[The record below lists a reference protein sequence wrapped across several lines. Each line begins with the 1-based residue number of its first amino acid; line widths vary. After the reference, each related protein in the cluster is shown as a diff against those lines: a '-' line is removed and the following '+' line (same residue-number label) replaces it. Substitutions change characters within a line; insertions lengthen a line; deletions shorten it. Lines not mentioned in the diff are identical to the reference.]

1 MNASAVAR
9 HAASKLP
16 GWVRWVGFAAA
27 ALALAGGV
35 YWYLY
40 ARFFISTDDA
50 YIQADITQL
59 SARVSGTVASL
70 PVAENTR
77 VTSGTLLASIDDRDY
92 RLALEDAEGK
102 AATQEAA
109 LARLAAQLDVQQGAI
124 RQAEA
129 QLAAAAADARRA
141 DADALRYAALV
152 SESAVS
158 PVQLDQVQADAKK
171 ASANRRSAQA
181 ALSSAQAQLVVM
193 QAELIEGQ
201 RLLEQLKTNV
211 AQAKQNLSYTQ
222 VRAPLDGTFG
232 NRGVDVGALVQP
244 GTRLGVVVP
253 LHALYV
259 EANFKETQ
267 LGHIKPGQP
276 VQVKVDALDGR
287 TVKGRV
293 ESISPASGATFSLL
307 PPENATGNFTKII
320 QRVPVRIALPA
331 DADALLRPG
340 LSVVVRVDTR

>member
-9 HAASKLP
+9 HANKLP
-16 GWVRWVGFAAA
+16 GWVRWAGFAVV
-27 ALALAGGV
+27 ALAVAGGA
-35 YWYLY
+35 YWYVY
-40 ARFFISTDDA
+40 ARFFEATDDA

-70 PVAENTR
+70 PVAENAR
-77 VTSGTLLASIDDRDY
+77 VVSGTLLMAIDDRDY
-92 RLALEDAEGK
+92 RLALEDAQGK
-102 AATQEAA
+102 VATQEAT
-109 LARLAAQLDVQQGAI
+109 LARLTAQLDVQQGSI

-129 QLAAAAADARRA
+129 QVAANTAESRRAVADAA
-141 DADALRYAALV
+141 RYAALV
-152 SESAVS
+152 SDSAVS
-158 PVQLDQVQADAKK
+158 PVQLDQAQADAKK
-171 ASANRRSAQA
+171 ARANLRSAQA
-181 ALSSAQAQLVVM
+181 AQEGAQAQLVVL
-193 QAELIEGQ
+193 QAQLIEAQ
-201 RLLEQLKTNV
+201 RTLEQLKTGV
-211 AQAKQNLSYTQ
+211 AQAVQNLAYTQ
-222 VRAPLDGTFG
+222 VRAPVDGTFG

-267 LGHIKPGQP
+267 LAHIKPGQP
-276 VQVKVDALDGR
+276 VQVRVDALGGR
-287 TVKGRV
+287 VVRGRV
-293 ESISPASGATFSLL
+293 ESVAPASGATFSLL